1 MIQDVRMDK
10 EKLSN
15 TLEVF
20 TNLLN
25 YIQELKVTYPHEI
38 PVSTYDLELEILKIE
53 KSLEF
58 NIDIK
63 GCVSPRFIELY
74 NAPYKT
80 NVSIGKNLEVG
91 CPDDGLQPDVGDEWL
106 YYIRFPTGAYTLGS
120 SYPKDTFNRM
130 FTELK
135 GYNPKCID
143 TANHALYFDSS
154 NAYKVHNDLNTI
166 IKKYQEQ
173 AVIDTKAQKIQAL
186 KDQLGELEKD
196 VNE

>member
-1 MIQDVRMDK
+1 MNK
-10 EKLSN
+10 ESYQN

-20 TNLLN
+20 TKLLN
-25 YIQELKVTYPHEI
+25 YIQELKDTYCYEI
-38 PVSTYDLELEILKIE
+38 PVSTYDLESEILRIE

-58 NIDIK
+58 NIDLNGYVYSLSSIA
-63 GCVSPRFIELY
+63 LY
-74 NAPYKT
+74 NTPYKT
-80 NVSIGKNLEVG
+80 DISIGKSLEVG

-186 KDQLGELEKD
+186 KAQLVGLEKD